1 MKRSGARDDFTLNLQ
16 WSLENDP
23 RYEAIKH
30 IFAG

>member
-1 MKRSGARDDFTLNLQ
+1 MKRSDAHDDFTLNLQ
-16 WSLENDP
+16 WSLEKYP